1 MSDGIDLVKYGVLW
15 NRVENYEQ
23 RLEAIDKKI
32 DKMESQLDQLVANS
46 NKQQGMAWLGVGMLS
61 VLSTIGGWVIHYFT
75 SKWVMSEFAEG
86 VKALTSSLD
95 SARESSKSLTKSVED
110 IKKDGRD
117 VATQMAQDRI
127 RAKREAEAKK
137 RLAIH
142 KALAEYKQRKL
153 ISQEEYSLKVNFLR
167 QFPNKAVGEKE
178 WAEILKIK
186 KELEEL
192 EKKEKAQFDGDLKNI
207 RRAQFL
213 CFLVAGWIA
222 YVIVWGGK
230 WTNKD
235 LYGYCLVYVFGLL
248 WEL

>member
-1 MSDGIDLVKYGVLW
+1 
-15 NRVENYEQ
+15 
-23 RLEAIDKKI
+23 
-32 DKMESQLDQLVANS
+32 
-46 NKQQGMAWLGVGMLS
+46 
-61 VLSTIGGWVIHYFT
+61 
-75 SKWVMSEFAEG
+75 MSEFAEG

-127 RAKREAEAKK
+127 RAKREADAKK

-207 RRAQFL
+207 RRAQIM
-213 CFLVAGWIA
+213 CFIVAAWIA
-222 YVIVWGGK
+222 YVIVWGDK
-230 WTNKD
+230 
-235 LYGYCLVYVFGLL
+235 
-248 WEL
+248 

>member
-1 MSDGIDLVKYGVLW
+1 MP
-15 NRVENYEQ
+15 E
-23 RLEAIDKKI
+23 
-32 DKMESQLDQLVANS
+32 
-46 NKQQGMAWLGVGMLS
+46 
-61 VLSTIGGWVIHYFT
+61 FT
-75 SKWVMSEFAEG
+75 EG

-95 SARESSKSLTKSVED
+95 SARQSSKSLTKSVED
-110 IKKDGRD
+110 IKKDGLD

-127 RAKREAEAKK
+127 RAKREAEVKK

-142 KALAEYKQRKL
+142 KALAEYKNRQL
-153 ISQEEYSLKVNFLR
+153 ISHEEYSLKVNFLR

-222 YVIVWGGK
+222 YIIVWGDK
-230 WTNKD
+230 
-235 LYGYCLVYVFGLL
+235 
-248 WEL
+248 